1 MRDKLWLIPSN
12 IIEVVGE
19 ILMGGLKYL
28 WDSLKVR
35 KKKASKQVAEQE
47 AIQQGE
53 EKVSDI
59 IEVSRILNQLL
70 EDLNPS
76 IQKVEDDIIDEIA
89 YYLEEFI
96 GFIKEKEEI
105 LTSKG
110 IRVIRI
116 VNELERIKKKFRGE
130 LSKRVNRELSLDNIE
145 CREILSMRAGEKKK
159 DKMDAFVDVT
169 FERVLQDMI
178 YDIKEEILYVAKDI
192 RDVIKEDIELIKYN
206 LKEKTEAYQQLVE
219 SIRQRNNKKQEIIK
233 QVIVKIGVIEEI
245 KSIINEGD
253 M

>member
-35 KKKASKQVAEQE
+35 KKKASKQVSEQE